1 MLRHDSNIRCQYYRV
16 NTTGEGDISV
26 RLAAVVRPGRDSTP
40 RGPCDSLVTVIEPD
54 LHALLGGDVV
64 EVAPRLLGCVI
75 GHRTAE
81 GVVRIR
87 LTEVEAYKGEL
98 DPGSHSF
105 RGKTAR
111 NSSMF
116 GPAGTL
122 YVYFTYGM
130 HHCVNLVCG
139 SSESSRGTLLRAGE
153 VVEGAELATARRS
166 GRRRSPAPFR
176 SLARGPACVAQALG
190 LTLANDG
197 DSIFD
202 DSWSLETPGDPVDQA
217 RIRCGPRVGLRG
229 PGGDGSKYPW
239 RFWLDG
245 DPTVSAYKPA
255 APLDRRR

>member
-1 MLRHDSNIRCQYYRV
+1 MKESDFH
-16 NTTGEGDISV
+16 E
-26 RLAAVVRPGRDSTP
+26 
-40 RGPCDSLVTVIEPD
+40 
-54 LHALLGGDVV
+54 LLTGDVV
-64 EVAPRLLGCVI
+64 DVAPLLLGCVI

-81 GVVRIR
+81 GFVGIR

-98 DPGSHSF
+98 DPGSHSY

-139 SSESSRGTLLRAGE
+139 TSDESRGTLLRAGE
-153 VVEGAELATARRS
+153 VVDGVELATSRRS

-190 LTLANDG
+190 LTLANNG
-197 DSIFD
+197 ESIFD
-202 DSWSLETPGDPVDQA
+202 DAWTLELPAEPVDTA
-217 RIRCGPRVGLRG
+217 LIRSGPRVGLRG
-229 PGGDGSKYPW
+229 PGGDGEKYPW

-245 DPTVSAYKPA
+245 DRTVSAYKPA
-255 APLDRRR
+255 ATLKPRTDSRSMPTLD

>member
-1 MLRHDSNIRCQYYRV
+1 MRS
-16 NTTGEGDISV
+16 
-26 RLAAVVRPGRDSTP
+26 
-40 RGPCDSLVTVIEPD
+40 D
-54 LHALLGGDVV
+54 LLTLLSGDVV
-64 EVAPRLLGCVI
+64 DVAPTLLGCVI
-75 GHRTAE
+75 GHRNADGYV
-81 GVVRIR
+81 GVR

-98 DPGSHSF
+98 DPGSHSY

-139 SSESSRGTLLRAGE
+139 DSDSSRGALLRAGE
-153 VVEGAELATARRS
+153 VVDGVDLATSRRS

-197 DSIFD
+197 ESVFD
-202 DSWSLETPGDPVDQA
+202 DDWSFDLPPQPIDAG
-217 RIRCGPRVGLRG
+217 RIRSGPRVGLRG
-229 PGGDGSKYPW
+229 PGGDGDQYPW

-255 APLDRRR
+255 AALKPRR